1 MIGVRRAARAA
12 SPTPLRGCLGPLNA
26 AANVPAMTEWYEQL
40 LIEQL
45 RSNRDIWAT
54 LREHGLEDDD
64 ALRLGFVFV
73 AAGETE
79 AQELVAF
86 LREETDYEV
95 SARPRP
101 GEDTGAEADGTDWI
115 VIGSTQPTPVSLD
128 LLDDWCE
135 WMIAAGAAEGP
146 CAFDGWA
153 AQLVGDEP
161 G

>member
-1 MIGVRRAARAA
+1 
-12 SPTPLRGCLGPLNA
+12 
-26 AANVPAMTEWYEQL
+26 MTEWYDQL
-40 LIEQL
+40 LEQHL
-45 RSNRDIWAT
+45 SQNRDTWAQ

-64 ALRLGFVFV
+64 VLRLGFVFIAPGE
-73 AAGETE
+73 AAARQLAGFVR
-79 AQELVAF
+79 A
-86 LREETDYEV
+86 ETDYDV
-95 SARPRP
+95 DARPRP
-101 GEDTGAEADGTDWI
+101 GADSDDAEPEGTDWI
-115 VIGSTQPTPVSLD
+115 VIGTTQPTPVSLD